1 MTTQLTTHQNFFKH
15 TTALANELAAIEQG
29 VKQKEQQLFGKIN
42 QLTQAV
48 KQASQAKQP
57 AMVAD
62 AIQGYFSQTNQV
74 LEAWQKKVNSYEAG
88 LSFRKKFGDSLLVF
102 VYGKVKAGKSSLG
115 NYVATGNSKP
125 DSAWMKQLPKLL
137 HKPEFFTEETNQKFA
152 EAINHEQGFQVGAE
166 ETTSCIQ
173 GFTVPGM
180 TWVDSPGLHS
190 INTEN
195 GDLAQKYVESADLI
209 IYPMNSGQASRGTD
223 LDELEKLLKTGK
235 RILVLITRS
244 DFLDTDYDDETGEMI
259 KTRMMKSDKDRQ
271 DQENYAQQKLNELC
285 EKLSITGA
293 DTSALTVS
301 IIYAE
306 ENHNSPEA
314 MQASGLQNLFEKLQG
329 ILSSEGIN
337 LKKQVPEN
345 NLKAFYHALLEEG
358 TALSFSNLL
367 TPLEEALGKLA
378 EQKQKLEDITEQAQ
392 HRINYQLATKVDSL
406 VETHAESR
414 DIQALNK
421 ALGEAISQAITD
433 EYQQPLKELYQTT
446 LGALFTV
453 IEDMGLCVDLKFDNK
468 FTDIT
473 VDVSQKSAA
482 VGGGA
487 GGVIGGLVGFL
498 VGGPAGMALGSMAGG
513 IVGAKA
519 GSYFNSQETKT
530 IVNGDNREEIKN
542 VLIQK
547 SQELVNRN
555 LENIKKSANN
565 ELLQPVDTAIKQ
577 VHQQAITLKN
587 YIKGN
592 L

>member
-15 TTALANELAAIEQG
+15 TTALANELATTEQR
-29 VKQKEQQLFGKIN
+29 VKEQEQQLFSKIK

-48 KQASQAKQP
+48 KQASQTKQP
-57 AMVAD
+57 VMVGA
-62 AIQGYFSQTNQV
+62 AIQGYFADTNQV
-74 LEAWQKKVNSYEAG
+74 LEAWQTKVNSYEAG

-115 NYVATGNSKP
+115 NYIATGNSKP
-125 DSAWMKQLPKLL
+125 DSAWMKKLPKLL
-137 HKPEFFTEETNQKFA
+137 HKPEFFIEETNQKFA
-152 EAINHEQGFQVGAE
+152 EAINHEQGFQVGAD

-209 IYPMNSGQASRGTD
+209 IYPMNSAQASRGTD
-223 LDELEKLLKTGK
+223 LEELEALLKTGK

-244 DFLDTDYDDETGEMI
+244 DLVDIDYDDETGDEI
-259 KTRMMKSDKDRQ
+259 KTLMMKSDKDRQ
-271 DQENYAQQKLNELC
+271 DQEEYTQQKLSELC

-293 DTSALTVS
+293 DTSAITVS
-301 IIYAE
+301 IVYAE
-306 ENHNSPEA
+306 HHHNSPEA

-345 NLKAFYHALLEEG
+345 NLKAFYRALLEEG

-378 EQKQKLEDITEQAQ
+378 DQKQQLEAITKQAQ
-392 HRINYQLATKVDSL
+392 HRINYQLANKVDSL

-414 DIQALNK
+414 DVQALNK
-421 ALGEAISQAITD
+421 ALEEAVAQAIAD
-433 EYQQPLKELYQTT
+433 EYQQPLKDLYQTT
-446 LGALFTV
+446 LGTLVTATQG
-453 IEDMGLCVDLKFDNK
+453 MGLCVDLNFADK
-468 FTDIT
+468 TQDIT
-473 VDVSQKSAA
+473 VDISQKSAA

-498 VGGPAGMALGSMAGG
+498 LAGPAGMVAGSMAGG
-513 IVGAKA
+513 LVGAKA
-519 GSYFNSQETKT
+519 GSYFNSQETQT
-530 IVNGDNREEIKN
+530 IVYGDNREEVKN
-542 VLIQK
+542 MLIQK

-555 LENIKKSANN
+555 LLNIKNQADI
-565 ELLQPVDTAIKQ
+565 EVLQPVDTAIKQ

-587 YIKGN
+587 YIEGS

>member
-15 TTALANELAAIEQG
+15 TTALANELSAIEQG

-42 QLTQAV
+42 QLTLAV

-57 AMVAD
+57 VMVRD

-115 NYVATGNSKP
+115 NYVATGNSQP
-125 DSAWMKQLPKLL
+125 NSAWMQKLPKLL
-137 HKPEFFTEETNQKFA
+137 HKPEFFIEETNQKFA
-152 EAINHEQGFQVGAE
+152 EAINHEQGFQVGAD

-173 GFTVPGM
+173 GFTVAGM

-209 IYPMNSGQASRGTD
+209 IYPMNSGQASRNTD
-223 LDELEKLLKTGK
+223 LEELEKLLKTGK

-244 DFLDTDYDDETGEMI
+244 DFLDTDYDDETGEKI
-259 KTRMMKSDKDRQ
+259 KTLMMKSDKDRQ
-271 DQENYAQQKLNELC
+271 DQEDYAQQKLNELC

-301 IIYAE
+301 IVYAE
-306 ENHNSPEA
+306 KNHNSPEA

-337 LKKQVPEN
+337 LKKQVPQN
-345 NLKAFYHALLEEG
+345 NLIAFYRALLEEG
-358 TALSFSNLL
+358 TELSFSSLL
-367 TPLEEALGKLA
+367 TPLEEALDKLA
-378 EQKQKLEDITEQAQ
+378 EQKQQLEDITEQAQ
-392 HRINYQLATKVDSL
+392 HRINHLLATKVDSL
-406 VETHAESR
+406 VETHAVSR
-414 DIQALNK
+414 DVQALNK
-421 ALGEAISQAITD
+421 ALEEAIAQAITD

-446 LGALFTV
+446 LGTLFTATQ
-453 IEDMGLCVDLKFDNK
+453 DMGLCVDLNFADK
-468 FTDIT
+468 TQEIT

-487 GGVIGGLVGFL
+487 GGVIGGVIGFL
-498 VGGPAGMALGSMAGG
+498 VGGPPGMIVGSMAGG
-513 IVGAKA
+513 LVGAKA
-519 GSYFNSQETKT
+519 GSYFNSQETQT
-530 IVNGDNREEIKN
+530 IVYGDNREEVKN
-542 VLIQK
+542 MLIQK
-547 SQELVNRN
+547 SQELVNYS
-555 LENIKKSANN
+555 LLNIKNQADI
-565 ELLQPVDTAIKQ
+565 EVLQPVDTAIKQ

-587 YIKGN
+587 YIKGSI
-592 L
+592 